1 MNILISCEGHS
12 IPASLASG
20 DTLALYSVPKSY
32 SEDGLYLARW
42 AQGELEPV
50 PACDSVGFLF
60 KVCLEAAQN
69 GVETLKEIYRAE
81 GVSYAE
87 N

>member
-1 MNILISCEGHS
+1 MNILISCDGKS
-12 IPASLASG
+12 FPASLEPG
-20 DTLALYSVPKSY
+20 DTLALYAVPQTY

-50 PACDSVGFLF
+50 PACDGVGFLL
-60 KVCLEAAQN
+60 KVSLEAQS
-69 GVETLKEIYRAE
+69 GVETLREIYKAD
-81 GVSYAE
+81 GVTYAE

>member
-1 MNILISCEGHS
+1 MNILISFNGKS
-12 IPASLASG
+12 VPAALATG
-20 DTLALYSVPKSY
+20 DTVALYAVPETY

-50 PACDSVGFLF
+50 PACDGVGFLL
-60 KVCLEAAQN
+60 KLSLDAQG
-69 GVETLKEIYRAE
+69 GVETLREIYKAE
-81 GVSYAE
+81 GVTYAE